1 VSEFFF
7 KAKTDKLKS
16 IIITN
21 SLIILTCFLCV
32 AIPIYLDSN
41 EKTFIEF
48 DFVRTEI
55 RGDTTELYHNDNLIF
70 IKVKDSIIV
79 DLRKK

>member
-1 VSEFFF
+1 M
-7 KAKTDKLKS
+7 
-16 IIITN
+16 
-21 SLIILTCFLCV
+21 